1 MLLAVSAASVSAQTY
16 QIRKDSVKTGEYS
29 PTVYLVSVN
38 APQPPADEEALLEA
52 AVLNQL
58 AIDNAIRDYI
68 ETHHPGFQQDELP
81 HFIFAT
87 KQNKFSFSLGGQVT
101 LRASYDFDGISGAQD
116 FIPATIAVPGTY
128 ATRQKFGLDGTT
140 SRIFLKAIAN
150 SKKLGRVTL
159 YFSTDFRGGGTNSY
173 TPRIRSAYVS
183 FKGFT
188 FGRDVTTFCDLN
200 AAPNTIDFQGPN
212 AYNYFFSTMIRYE
225 HSIYRDILKFG
236 VAAELPN
243 VSGTYGDSF
252 ASIPQRVPDFPVYMQ
267 VNWGRNK
274 ESHFRASAV
283 FRDMYLHNESTG
295 NNTSLFGW
303 GVQASG
309 NIKVA
314 GPLQLFFN
322 GVYGEGITP
331 YIQDLSGIGLDF
343 TPNPHNPRSIQTM
356 PMYGWQAAA
365 QIDLVPN
372 KLAISG
378 GYSMAEV
385 CRRNGAYAD
394 DEYRR
399 GQYVFGNIFW
409 DLAPCCQLAAEYL
422 YGTRENMDGMKGHAN
437 RVNLMVRY
445 NFRFRGAEFFTG
457 GCRMQ
462 PSVIF
467 LVFAADVKAP
477 KCFGLPGRKAMPIP
491 LFIYRA
497 EKFHKIRFSE
507 STSCALDSN
516 TGLERP
522 ISEFLPDL
530 VTFARSIRSF
540 WHFG

>member
-101 LRASYDFDGISGAQD
+101 LRASYDFDGISGTGFHSGHD
-116 FIPATIAVPGTY
+116 RRSRHLCHPSEIRPGRNYLPHISEGHRQFEKTGPCHPLFQYGLPRRRNQQLY
-128 ATRQKFGLDGTT
+128 APYPVGLRIVQRVHVRTR
-140 SRIFLKAIAN
+140 RN
-150 SKKLGRVTL
+150 
-159 YFSTDFRGGGTNSY
+159 
-173 TPRIRSAYVS
+173 
-183 FKGFT
+183 
-188 FGRDVTTFCDLN
+188 DVLRLN

-331 YIQDLSGIGLDF
+331 TS
-343 TPNPHNPRSIQTM
+343 
-356 PMYGWQAAA
+356 
-365 QIDLVPN
+365 
-372 KLAISG
+372 K
-378 GYSMAEV
+378 
-385 CRRNGAYAD
+385 
-394 DEYRR
+394 
-399 GQYVFGNIFW
+399 
-409 DLAPCCQLAAEYL
+409 
-422 YGTRENMDGMKGHAN
+422 
-437 RVNLMVRY
+437 
-445 NFRFRGAEFFTG
+445 
-457 GCRMQ
+457 
-462 PSVIF
+462 
-467 LVFAADVKAP
+467 
-477 KCFGLPGRKAMPIP
+477 
-491 LFIYRA
+491 IYRA
-497 EKFHKIRFSE
+497 SDWILHPILTIRGVFRLCRCTVGRRLRK
-507 STSCALDSN
+507 STSFRTNSPFRAVIPWRRFAAGTGPMPMTN
-516 TGLERP
+516 TVAVSMSSAIFSGIWPPAVSLRP
-522 ISEFLPDL
+522 NTCTAPAKIWTE
-530 VTFARSIRSF
+530 
-540 WHFG
+540 

>member
-409 DLAPCCQLAAEYL
+409 DLASAFCSDP
-422 YGTRENMDGMKGHAN
+422 AN
-437 RVNLMVRY
+437 RMRLNYLLTNAALKRLKTRVCVSMCAIIWSPFCSSYLTWKPHFWFLGQSLLKTCQRLKRRCMALLSCWCFWPNWFWVTSIFGKKARLIG
-445 NFRFRGAEFFTG
+445 NNSTQAFLFF
-457 GCRMQ
+457 
-462 PSVIF
+462 
-467 LVFAADVKAP
+467 K
-477 KCFGLPGRKAMPIP
+477 
-491 LFIYRA
+491 
-497 EKFHKIRFSE
+497 
-507 STSCALDSN
+507 
-516 TGLERP
+516 
-522 ISEFLPDL
+522 
-530 VTFARSIRSF
+530 
-540 WHFG
+540 

>member
-283 FRDMYLHNESTG
+283 FRDMYLHNEYFALRLGRPGQRKYQSSGSPATLLQRCVRRGHHSLHPRFIGHRTG
-295 NNTSLFGW
+295 FYTQSSQSEEYSDYADVRL
-303 GVQASG
+303 
-309 NIKVA
+309 A
-314 GPLQLFFN
+314 GGCAN
-322 GVYGEGITP
+322 R
-331 YIQDLSGIGLDF
+331 
-343 TPNPHNPRSIQTM
+343 PRSEQTRHF
-356 PMYGWQAAA
+356 GR
-365 QIDLVPN
+365 LFH
-372 KLAISG
+372 G
-378 GYSMAEV
+378 G
-385 CRRNGAYAD
+385 
-394 DEYRR
+394 
-399 GQYVFGNIFW
+399 
-409 DLAPCCQLAAEYL
+409 
-422 YGTRENMDGMKGHAN
+422 
-437 RVNLMVRY
+437 
-445 NFRFRGAEFFTG
+445 
-457 GCRMQ
+457 
-462 PSVIF
+462 
-467 LVFAADVKAP
+467 
-477 KCFGLPGRKAMPIP
+477 GLPQER
-491 LFIYRA
+491 
-497 EKFHKIRFSE
+497 
-507 STSCALDSN
+507 
-516 TGLERP
+516 GLCR
-522 ISEFLPDL
+522 
-530 VTFARSIRSF
+530 
-540 WHFG
+540 

>member
-212 AYNYFFSTMIRYE
+212 AYNYFFLDDDPLRAFDLPRYSEIR
-225 HSIYRDILKFG
+225 R
-236 VAAELPN
+236 
-243 VSGTYGDSF
+243 
-252 ASIPQRVPDFPVYMQ
+252 
-267 VNWGRNK
+267 
-274 ESHFRASAV
+274 
-283 FRDMYLHNESTG
+283 
-295 NNTSLFGW
+295 
-303 GVQASG
+303 
-309 NIKVA
+309 
-314 GPLQLFFN
+314 
-322 GVYGEGITP
+322 
-331 YIQDLSGIGLDF
+331 
-343 TPNPHNPRSIQTM
+343 
-356 PMYGWQAAA
+356 
-365 QIDLVPN
+365 
-372 KLAISG
+372 
-378 GYSMAEV
+378 
-385 CRRNGAYAD
+385 CRRAT
-394 DEYRR
+394 ERKRHLRR
-399 GQYVFGNIFW
+399 FVRF
-409 DLAPCCQLAAEYL
+409 DSAAR
-422 YGTRENMDGMKGHAN
+422 T
-437 RVNLMVRY
+437 
-445 NFRFRGAEFFTG
+445 
-457 GCRMQ
+457 
-462 PSVIF
+462 
-467 LVFAADVKAP
+467 
-477 KCFGLPGRKAMPIP
+477 
-491 LFIYRA
+491 
-497 EKFHKIRFSE
+497 
-507 STSCALDSN
+507 
-516 TGLERP
+516 
-522 ISEFLPDL
+522 
-530 VTFARSIRSF
+530 
-540 WHFG
+540 

>member
-1 MLLAVSAASVSAQTY
+1 MYFMWKISIKLLMTLESLKDVKIKRRLKGIILMFNIIIKETEKSV
-16 QIRKDSVKTGEYS
+16 ILKIPRSVKRKGDTFTPSY
-29 PTVYLVSVN
+29 TIKLFTKLKYYLYRS
-38 APQPPADEEALLEA
+38 
-52 AVLNQL
+52 
-58 AIDNAIRDYI
+58 
-68 ETHHPGFQQDELP
+68 
-81 HFIFAT
+81 
-87 KQNKFSFSLGGQVT
+87 
-101 LRASYDFDGISGAQD
+101 
-116 FIPATIAVPGTY
+116 
-128 ATRQKFGLDGTT
+128 
-140 SRIFLKAIAN
+140 
-150 SKKLGRVTL
+150 
-159 YFSTDFRGGGTNSY
+159 SY

-445 NFRFRGAEFFTG
+445 NF
-457 GCRMQ
+457 
-462 PSVIF
+462 
-467 LVFAADVKAP
+467 
-477 KCFGLPGRKAMPIP
+477 
-491 LFIYRA
+491 
-497 EKFHKIRFSE
+497 
-507 STSCALDSN
+507 
-516 TGLERP
+516 
-522 ISEFLPDL
+522 
-530 VTFARSIRSF
+530 
-540 WHFG
+540 

>member
-1 MLLAVSAASVSAQTY
+1 MNCLTSS
-16 QIRKDSVKTGEYS
+16 
-29 PTVYLVSVN
+29 
-38 APQPPADEEALLEA
+38 
-52 AVLNQL
+52 
-58 AIDNAIRDYI
+58 
-68 ETHHPGFQQDELP
+68 
-81 HFIFAT
+81 FAT

-128 ATRQKFGLDGTT
+128 ATHQKFGLDGTI

-314 GPLQLFFN
+314 GPLQLFFKRRVRR
-322 GVYGEGITP
+322 GHHSLHPGSLRHRTGFYAQSSQSEE
-331 YIQDLSGIGLDF
+331 YSDDA
-343 TPNPHNPRSIQTM
+343 
-356 PMYGWQAAA
+356 MYGWQAAA

-445 NFRFRGAEFFTG
+445 NF
-457 GCRMQ
+457 
-462 PSVIF
+462 
-467 LVFAADVKAP
+467 
-477 KCFGLPGRKAMPIP
+477 
-491 LFIYRA
+491 
-497 EKFHKIRFSE
+497 
-507 STSCALDSN
+507 
-516 TGLERP
+516 
-522 ISEFLPDL
+522 
-530 VTFARSIRSF
+530 
-540 WHFG
+540 

>member
-409 DLAPCCQLAAEYL
+409 YSAA
-422 YGTRENMDGMKGHAN
+422 
-437 RVNLMVRY
+437 
-445 NFRFRGAEFFTG
+445 
-457 GCRMQ
+457 
-462 PSVIF
+462 S
-467 LVFAADVKAP
+467 
-477 KCFGLPGRKAMPIP
+477 
-491 LFIYRA
+491 
-497 EKFHKIRFSE
+497 
-507 STSCALDSN
+507 
-516 TGLERP
+516 
-522 ISEFLPDL
+522 
-530 VTFARSIRSF
+530 
-540 WHFG
+540 

>member
-140 SRIFLKAIAN
+140 SRIFLKAIVN

-445 NFRFRGAEFFTG
+445 NF
-457 GCRMQ
+457 
-462 PSVIF
+462 
-467 LVFAADVKAP
+467 
-477 KCFGLPGRKAMPIP
+477 
-491 LFIYRA
+491 
-497 EKFHKIRFSE
+497 
-507 STSCALDSN
+507 
-516 TGLERP
+516 
-522 ISEFLPDL
+522 
-530 VTFARSIRSF
+530 
-540 WHFG
+540 

>member
-212 AYNYFFSTMIRYE
+212 AYNYDFATLIRYE
-225 HSIYRDILKFG
+225 VSFARRHMTFG
-236 VAAELPN
+236 IAAEMPR
-243 VSGTYGDSF
+243 VSGTYGDNF
-252 ASIPQRVPDFPVYMQ
+252 APMHQRVPDVPAYLQ
-267 VNWGRNK
+267 VAWGK
-274 ESHFRASAV
+274 GMSSHLR
-283 FRDMYLHNESTG
+283 
-295 NNTSLFGW
+295 
-303 GVQASG
+303 
-309 NIKVA
+309 
-314 GPLQLFFN
+314 
-322 GVYGEGITP
+322 
-331 YIQDLSGIGLDF
+331 LSGIVR
-343 TPNPHNPRSIQTM
+343 N
-356 PMYGWQAAA
+356 MYPVSYTHLTLPT
-365 QIDLVPN
+365 I
-372 KLAISG
+372 
-378 GYSMAEV
+378 
-385 CRRNGAYAD
+385 C
-394 DEYRR
+394 
-399 GQYVFGNIFW
+399 
-409 DLAPCCQLAAEYL
+409 
-422 YGTRENMDGMKGHAN
+422 
-437 RVNLMVRY
+437 
-445 NFRFRGAEFFTG
+445 
-457 GCRMQ
+457 
-462 PSVIF
+462 SV
-467 LVFAADVKAP
+467 
-477 KCFGLPGRKAMPIP
+477 
-491 LFIYRA
+491 
-497 EKFHKIRFSE
+497 
-507 STSCALDSN
+507 
-516 TGLERP
+516 
-522 ISEFLPDL
+522 
-530 VTFARSIRSF
+530 
-540 WHFG
+540 

>member
-331 YIQDLSGIGLDF
+331 YIQDLSGIGLDLHPILTIRGVF
-343 TPNPHNPRSIQTM
+343 RLCRCTVGRRLRKSTSFRTNSPFRAVIPWRRFAAGTGPM
-356 PMYGWQAAA
+356 PMTNTVA
-365 QIDLVPN
+365 V
-372 KLAISG
+372 
-378 GYSMAEV
+378 SMSSA
-385 CRRNGAYAD
+385 
-394 DEYRR
+394 
-399 GQYVFGNIFW
+399 
-409 DLAPCCQLAAEYL
+409 
-422 YGTRENMDGMKGHAN
+422 
-437 RVNLMVRY
+437 
-445 NFRFRGAEFFTG
+445 
-457 GCRMQ
+457 
-462 PSVIF
+462 IF
-467 LVFAADVKAP
+467 LG
-477 KCFGLPGRKAMPIP
+477 FGPLLSACGRIP
-491 LFIYRA
+491 VRHPRKYGRN
-497 EKFHKIRFSE
+497 EGPCQSGQ
-507 STSCALDSN
+507 SDGALQ
-516 TGLERP
+516 LL
-522 ISEFLPDL
+522 ISEGGIFYGRLPDAA
-530 VTFARSIRSF
+530 VRNF
-540 WHFG
+540 WFLRQM

>member
-1 MLLAVSAASVSAQTY
+1 M
-16 QIRKDSVKTGEYS
+16 
-29 PTVYLVSVN
+29 
-38 APQPPADEEALLEA
+38 
-52 AVLNQL
+52 
-58 AIDNAIRDYI
+58 
-68 ETHHPGFQQDELP
+68 
-81 HFIFAT
+81 
-87 KQNKFSFSLGGQVT
+87 
-101 LRASYDFDGISGAQD
+101 
-116 FIPATIAVPGTY
+116 
-128 ATRQKFGLDGTT
+128 
-140 SRIFLKAIAN
+140 
-150 SKKLGRVTL
+150 
-159 YFSTDFRGGGTNSY
+159 
-173 TPRIRSAYVS
+173 
-183 FKGFT
+183 FT

-445 NFRFRGAEFFTG
+445 NF
-457 GCRMQ
+457 
-462 PSVIF
+462 
-467 LVFAADVKAP
+467 
-477 KCFGLPGRKAMPIP
+477 
-491 LFIYRA
+491 
-497 EKFHKIRFSE
+497 
-507 STSCALDSN
+507 
-516 TGLERP
+516 
-522 ISEFLPDL
+522 
-530 VTFARSIRSF
+530 
-540 WHFG
+540 

>member
-225 HSIYRDILKFG
+225 HSIYRDILK
-236 VAAELPN
+236 L
-243 VSGTYGDSF
+243 
-252 ASIPQRVPDFPVYMQ
+252 
-267 VNWGRNK
+267 
-274 ESHFRASAV
+274 
-283 FRDMYLHNESTG
+283 
-295 NNTSLFGW
+295 SL
-303 GVQASG
+303 
-309 NIKVA
+309 I
-314 GPLQLFFN
+314 
-322 GVYGEGITP
+322 
-331 YIQDLSGIGLDF
+331 
-343 TPNPHNPRSIQTM
+343 H
-356 PMYGWQAAA
+356 
-365 QIDLVPN
+365 
-372 KLAISG
+372 
-378 GYSMAEV
+378 
-385 CRRNGAYAD
+385 
-394 DEYRR
+394 
-399 GQYVFGNIFW
+399 
-409 DLAPCCQLAAEYL
+409 
-422 YGTRENMDGMKGHAN
+422 
-437 RVNLMVRY
+437 
-445 NFRFRGAEFFTG
+445 
-457 GCRMQ
+457 
-462 PSVIF
+462 
-467 LVFAADVKAP
+467 
-477 KCFGLPGRKAMPIP
+477 
-491 LFIYRA
+491 
-497 EKFHKIRFSE
+497 
-507 STSCALDSN
+507 
-516 TGLERP
+516 
-522 ISEFLPDL
+522 ISEP
-530 VTFARSIRSF
+530 TR
-540 WHFG
+540 H